1 MRFDILHIAQ
11 GTQRGITVSAAAC
24 PAYANYN
31 SAHSGDISSAAGF
44 TCRCAK
50 HVTVHSAERRAFIEA
65 ALSYHTTRR
74 DQYVWRM
81 LRSPFSGVR
90 TEVAAA
96 LERLRPATETFAT
109 ALMRDRVALPADHRD
124 ALFAFARN
132 LEAFAAAEPT
142 EQAVDTHFPT
152 GIPEHIRP
160 PEGWQFIES
169 AAPEE
174 AAAPRTRTLHFSASS
189 LNTYA
194 ECKRKW
200 FYRYLCAAVE
210 DKGSAASFYGTAFHA
225 ALEDFHTEF
234 PVPGDVAPDLLRTK
248 LLGYINVAFDRY
260 SARFNSPVEVEL
272 QRRRAQRT
280 ARRYIDWTVAQ
291 SARAPFT
298 VIGCELEAELQL
310 DGYDFIGYIDRLDK
324 DTSGGITVIDYK
336 TGAIAQS
343 AAEYLDKVRTFKDFQ
358 LPFYYWARTAAG
370 DRVTRLAL
378 IPLKESSLDV
388 APVALDVVPV
398 AGAERKRGTTTGTIG
413 IAELERARTRMI
425 EICAEITGG
434 GLRHFDVT
442 DDPDACR
449 YCAYANACAE
459 RPYPTE
465 DHFAR

>member
-1 MRFDILHIAQ
+1 
-11 GTQRGITVSAAAC
+11 
-24 PAYANYN
+24 
-31 SAHSGDISSAAGF
+31 
-44 TCRCAK
+44 
-50 HVTVHSAERRAFIEA
+50 
-65 ALSYHTTRR
+65 
-74 DQYVWRM
+74 M

-90 TEVAAA
+90 AEVASA
-96 LERLRPATETFAT
+96 LERLRPAGEPFAA
-109 ALMRDRVALPADHRD
+109 ALMRDRVALPAEHRD
-124 ALFAFARN
+124 PLFAFARN
-132 LEAFAAAEPT
+132 LEAFAAAAPT
-142 EQAVDTHFPT
+142 EQAVDLHFPAAK
-152 GIPEHIRP
+152 PEALHVPAELTLID
-160 PEGWQFIES
+160 S
-169 AAPEE
+169 VAPEE
-174 AAAPRTRTLHFSASS
+174 PVAPRVRTLHFSASS

-200 FYRYLCAAVE
+200 YYRYLCAAVE

-234 PVPGDVAPDLLRTK
+234 PAPGEVAADLLRTK
-248 LLGYINVAFDRY
+248 LLGYINTAFDRY
-260 SARFNSPVEVEL
+260 SARFDSPVEVEL

-280 ARRYIDWTVAQ
+280 ARRYIDWIVAQ

-298 VIGCELEAELQL
+298 VVGCELEAELQL
-310 DGYDFIGYIDRLDK
+310 EGYDFIGYIDRLDK
-324 DTSGGITVIDYK
+324 DASGGVTVIDYK

-343 AAEYLDKVRTFKDFQ
+343 AAEYLDKIRAFKDFQ

-398 AGAERKRGTTTGTIG
+398 AGGERKRGATTGTIA

-425 EICAEITGG
+425 EICTEITGG
-434 GLRHFDVT
+434 GLRHYDVT

-459 RPYPTE
+459 RPFPTE